1 MKMNIAEIAKA
12 VDAQNDIEQWSD
24 IEVSGVAFDS
34 RHLKTGDLFVPLMG
48 ARDGHEFVNTA
59 FQNGASASLWAA
71 DHHYDDDGQPR
82 IVVED
87 PLKAL
92 QQLGKYYLNKI
103 NPVVVAV
110 SGSNGKT
117 TTKDMIAS
125 ILSTQ
130 MNVTKTHANFNNAIG
145 KPSSGSALFILKPQ
159 AKTPFNLSTLK

>member
-71 DHHYDDDGQPR
+71 DHHYDDDGNHG
-82 IVVED
+82 
-87 PLKAL
+87 LWWK
-92 QQLGKYYLNKI
+92 
-103 NPVVVAV
+103 
-110 SGSNGKT
+110 
-117 TTKDMIAS
+117 
-125 ILSTQ
+125 ILS
-130 MNVTKTHANFNNAIG
+130 KPCNN
-145 KPSSGSALFILKPQ
+145 LE
-159 AKTPFNLSTLK
+159 STI